1 MTSPLSITAAH
12 ARRFLVRRHLLDPP
26 RTLPAQPA
34 SVLAVVGRLGSVQF
48 DPIEVPGARNH
59 DLVLHNRIA
68 GYRREWADGWL
79 YGEDRRLTE
88 LYNKSLN
95 ILPIE
100 ELPFYRL
107 AWDHALERYETGIL
121 RDQAD
126 VAAAILDRVTAEGPL
141 STDAFRHLD
150 HRIDWWWAETRAAR
164 AVMEALFVTGRL
176 GIARRDGN
184 RRFYD
189 LVERLFPAGLLA
201 KRVTRAESLK
211 HRLLSRHRAV
221 GLMGVGGGTD
231 LVTATGTAAD
241 RTRMTA
247 ELVEQGI
254 LAPVSVEGIRQTR
267 YVLAEDLPVL
277 EATAAPRDGVAP
289 SVSFLAPLDPLVWD
303 RRLLQTL
310 FGFDYTWEIYTPAAK
325 RRFGYYALPILFG
338 DRLVGRVEPRLE
350 RATRT
355 LRVLGI
361 WFESDFSPMS
371 TPGFLPA
378 LRSAV
383 EDYRRFVG
391 ARSVTWP
398 RTNPG
403 RAIAGALRRRDR

>member
-1 MTSPLSITAAH
+1 MTPPLSITADH

-34 SVLAVVGRLGSVQF
+34 SVLAVVEHLGSLQF

-59 DLVLHNRIA
+59 DLVLHNRIG

-79 YGEDRRLTE
+79 YGDDRRLTE

-107 AWDHALERYETGIL
+107 AWDHAVERYETGIL

-126 VAAAILDRVTAEGPL
+126 VVAAIIDKVTAEGPL

-189 LVERLFPAGLLA
+189 LVERLFPADLLA
-201 KRVTRAESLK
+201 RRVTRAESLK

-221 GLMGVGGGTD
+221 GLMAVGGGTD

-254 LAPVSVEGIRQTR
+254 LGPVSVEGIRQTR
-267 YVLAEDLPVL
+267 YVLTEELPVL
-277 EATAAPRDGVAP
+277 EATAASRDGVAP

-383 EDYRRFVG
+383 EDYRRFIG

-403 RAIAGALRRRDR
+403 RAIAGALRRLDT